1 MEVRIL
7 VEKWNMYEAHNF
19 PRSLVQISWL
29 LTTSLCINTRLSVK
43 KFQILIIFSEISV
56 TVWLLCAHPLMTSII
71 FHTLRLNTQENVSY
85 VLGFYVTADDFF
97 SPFFGAKKHVFH
109 IAPFRPT
116 IYVLKIFGFFEVSK
130 RETNWIN
137 SKFSF
142 TWVRYFKYTS

>member
-1 MEVRIL
+1 
-7 VEKWNMYEAHNF
+7 
-19 PRSLVQISWL
+19 
-29 LTTSLCINTRLSVK
+29 
-43 KFQILIIFSEISV
+43 
-56 TVWLLCAHPLMTSII
+56 MTSII

-130 RETNWIN
+130 RETN
-137 SKFSF
+137 
-142 TWVRYFKYTS
+142 